1 MRSWQRRRLRPSSR
15 SQIWATRLFSL
26 CPTIVLDYPR
36 LTRRPV
42 IASTLWTACL
52 VQQLPQS
59 GEFKEEPEDAVQRP
73 IDLAHART
81 APFPAAV
88 DRRGNRR
95 LFHRPA
101 KPTASMNLS
110 RALPL
115 LLSSFALFP
124 FRHQNLRG
132 VSDGVEA
139 VGSRPS
145 ARRRCNPP
153 EPVAN
158 RWPPRSRGARWSQK
172 LFHDRTQ

>member
-1 MRSWQRRRLRPSSR
+1 MISNFGPISRCLLKRRRMTSTGCCSSR
-15 SQIWATRLFSL
+15 LRIILWWPVGFSNDGAAALNVVFKYFVLKASKKKALLSCASDLLTLTSQRHASFRRIHHDRLVRWQLWYEFA
-26 CPTIVLDYPR
+26 
-36 LTRRPV
+36 RRRQD
-42 IASTLWTACL
+42 C
-52 VQQLPQS
+52 
-59 GEFKEEPEDAVQRP
+59 
-73 IDLAHART
+73 
-81 APFPAAV
+81 
-88 DRRGNRR
+88 
-95 LFHRPA
+95 
-101 KPTASMNLS
+101 
-110 RALPL
+110 PL

-172 LFHDRTQ
+172 LFHDQRTQ